1 MKRLAIVTM
10 LLAAVLVQVT
20 WAPRFTVAGV
30 FPNLALVAVIAITW
44 TAGVKQ
50 GMVWACVAGLM
61 LDLTAPG
68 PIGPHAVALLA
79 GSYLT
84 GFWARNLDRESV
96 VQPVITAAV
105 STAAYSLVLVVV
117 DEMLG
122 LPVPSFGIAVQLV
135 IGACV
140 YNAVLMPFAMWVARK
155 VHGPATRPGFPK
167 VAV

>member
-44 TAGVKQ
+44 TVGVKQ

-84 GFWARNLDRESV
+84 GFWARNLARESV
-96 VQPVITAAV
+96 LQPVIAAAV

-122 LPVPSFGIAVQLV
+122 LPVPSFGIGVQLV

-140 YNAVLMPFAMWVARK
+140 YNAALMPFAVWVARK
-155 VHGPATRPGFPK
+155 VHAPATRPGFPK

>member
-1 MKRLAIVTM
+1 MKRLAIASV

-20 WAPRFTVAGV
+20 WAPRLTVAGV

-44 TAGVKQ
+44 TAGVRK
-50 GMVWACVAGLM
+50 GMAWACVAGLL

-79 GSYLT
+79 GAYIT
-84 GFWARNLDRESV
+84 GFWIRNLDRESV
-96 VQPVITAAV
+96 VHPVLAVAV
-105 STAAYSLVLVVV
+105 STIAYSFVLVVV

-122 LPVPSFGIAVQLV
+122 LPVPPFGIALQLV
-135 IGACV
+135 IAACV
-140 YNAVLMPFAMWVARK
+140 YNAVLMPIAMWVVRRLQA
-155 VHGPATRPGFPK
+155 PTTRPG

>member
-1 MKRLAIVTM
+1 MKRLAIAAV

-20 WAPRFTVAGV
+20 WAPRLTVAGV

-44 TAGVKQ
+44 TAGVRK
-50 GMVWACVAGLM
+50 GMAWACVAGLL

-79 GSYLT
+79 GAYLT
-84 GFWARNLDRESV
+84 GFWTRNLARESV
-96 VQPVITAAV
+96 VHPVIAAAA

-122 LPVPSFGIAVQLV
+122 LPVPPFGTAVQLV
-135 IGACV
+135 IAACV
-140 YNAVLMPFAMWVARK
+140 YNAALMPVAMWVVRK
-155 VHGPATRPGFPK
+155 LQAPMEKRR

>member
-1 MKRLAIVTM
+1 MKRLAIAAV

-20 WAPRFTVAGV
+20 WAPRLTVAGV

-44 TAGVKQ
+44 TAGVRK
-50 GMVWACVAGLM
+50 GMAWACVAGLL

-79 GSYLT
+79 GAYLT
-84 GFWARNLDRESV
+84 GFWIRNLDRESIV
-96 VQPVITAAV
+96 HPVIAAAV
-105 STAAYSLVLVVV
+105 STVAYSSVLVVV

-122 LPVPSFGIAVQLV
+122 LPVPPFGIAVQLV
-135 IGACV
+135 IAACV
-140 YNAVLMPFAMWVARK
+140 YNAVLMPVAMWVVRRLQA
-155 VHGPATRPGFPK
+155 PTTNPK

>member
-1 MKRLAIVTM
+1 MKRLAIAAV

-20 WAPRFTVAGV
+20 WAPRLTVAGV

-44 TAGVKQ
+44 TAGVRK
-50 GMVWACVAGLM
+50 GMAWACVAGLL

-79 GSYLT
+79 GAYLT
-84 GFWARNLDRESV
+84 GFSIRNLERESV
-96 VQPVITAAV
+96 VHPVVAV
-105 STAAYSLVLVVV
+105 AVGTIAYSSVLVVV

-122 LPVPSFGIAVQLV
+122 LPVPPFGIALQLV
-135 IGACV
+135 IAACV
-140 YNAVLMPFAMWVARK
+140 YNALLMPVAMWIVRK
-155 VHGPATRPGFPK
+155 LQAPATRQG